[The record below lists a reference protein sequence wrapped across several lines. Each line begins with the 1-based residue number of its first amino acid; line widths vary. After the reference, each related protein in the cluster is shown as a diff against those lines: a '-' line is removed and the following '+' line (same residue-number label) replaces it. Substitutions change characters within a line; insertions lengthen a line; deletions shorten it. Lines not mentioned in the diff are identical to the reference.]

1 MKKEAGSIGDLL
13 AVCICMLLMTVL
25 LAAYM
30 DSVRLIAE
38 KTEIN
43 QIARKYILRME
54 TVGMLTESDRILL
67 DRELAAA
74 GASGVNLEGTTFDRV
89 GYGEEIVLRIRGK
102 LRNHYGFEEKRV
114 STAKN

>member
-1 MKKEAGSIGDLL
+1 MKKEKGNIGDLM
-13 AVCICMLLMTVL
+13 AAGICMLLMTVL

-30 DSVRLIAE
+30 DSVRLVDE

-54 TVGMLTESDRILL
+54 TLGMLTESDRLL
-67 DRELAAA
+67 LCRELETA
-74 GASGVNLEGTTFDRV
+74 GASEVSLEGTTLDRA

-102 LRNHYGFEEKRV
+102 LRGIYGFEEKRV
-114 STAKN
+114 STAKY

>member
-13 AVCICMLLMTVL
+13 AVCICMILMTVL

-54 TVGMLTESDRILL
+54 TVGVLTESDRILFG
-67 DRELAAA
+67 RELETA
-74 GASGVNLEGTTFDRV
+74 GASAVSLEGTTFDRV
-89 GYGEEIVLRIRGK
+89 GYGEEIVLKIRGR
-102 LRNHYGFEEKRV
+102 LRNIYGFEEKRV